1 MEFVEEFSSL
11 IKMLRFFVRTKN
23 FSYIDRIGNALTY
36 EPVEVAIKDA
46 LRDFQ
51 SIHNSAK
58 IEDGRKVIYDKQTN
72 KPIYLPNIPDS
83 EEVENFLKK
92 VKEDMSY
99 ARKLAIFALTIPQ
112 TFGGD
117 E

>member
-1 MEFVEEFSSL
+1 MKFIEEFSGL

-58 IEDGRKVIYDKQTN
+58 TEDGKKVIYDKQTN
-72 KPIYLPNIPDS
+72 KPIYLPSIPSS
-83 EEVENFLKK
+83 EEVEAFLKK
-92 VKEDMSY
+92 AKEDISY

-112 TFGGD
+112 KGG
-117 E
+117 EE